1 MSLSGLRGKRDW
13 SVHWS
18 ASPDTAP
25 LSSHESMQEESGSPC
40 SAAEVCVHPLSVQGC
55 ESTQEK
61 AAVAGGQLSISRSS
75 SCDDSTS
82 GSASQSPKSR
92 AESVE
97 GAAVFGFPPVAQ
109 GALRPQ
115 LTQPFAFRSV
125 AQGALRSTSISTR
138 VRVRSASSPYQRS
151 SSMDPLPPFALPQQE
166 RQPPR
171 SPRLSALAA
180 AEAAAK
186 AVQWTAADVAAE
198 AAERAAALAAV
209 NLDAARVE
217 ADIRAMLVGNLF
229 ALASADLPRPCYA
242 Q

>member
-1 MSLSGLRGKRDW
+1 
-13 SVHWS
+13 
-18 ASPDTAP
+18 
-25 LSSHESMQEESGSPC
+25 MQEESGPRSC
-40 SAAEVCVHPLSVQGC
+40 SAAEVCDRPLSMQGC

-61 AAVAGGQLSISRSS
+61 AAVADGQLSISRSS
-75 SCDDSTS
+75 SCDDSTA
-82 GSASQSPKSR
+82 GSASQSPNSR

-97 GAAVFGFPPVAQ
+97 GAVVFGFPPVAQ

-138 VRVRSASSPYQRS
+138 VRVRSASTPYQRS
-151 SSMDPLPPFALPQQE
+151 SSTDPLPPFALPQLE